1 MAIDLTGGIDEA
13 REFLYA
19 TRPDDPEMRES
30 VNAWVWDDGGEVG
43 MPRIGV
49 EAVGDQW
56 ETHDVQVN
64 IAFAS
69 GRVLNFFAPGPVHEP
84 LGADGEPRVLGAGPL
99 SFELVEPFRHWR
111 MRIDG
116 AATETSTPAQIDGW
130 TPGGAGELVPV
141 QLEVDLRAAVPPW
154 ETGTLLAEAGRVLA
168 TQDEGDLMGGPRFEQ
183 LCRATGRLRVG
194 DDEHQL
200 RGGAL
205 RIRRRGVRRLA
216 QFRGHVWQSALFPD
230 GRAFGVLSYPPRDD
244 GRPTFNEGF
253 LFSGDGPLIPA
264 RAVAAPWLRRLEPKG
279 QDVSLVLETE
289 DGATTAIGG
298 ETALSTFMVMPPDVG
313 GGFFL
318 QQAITRYT
326 WDGESAHGMLERSAN
341 VLG

>member
-1 MAIDLTGGIDEA
+1 MATDLTGGIDTA
-13 REFLYA
+13 REFLLA
-19 TRPDDPEMRES
+19 TQPDDPELRES

-64 IAFAS
+64 LAFAS
-69 GRVLNFFAPGPVHEP
+69 GRVLNVFAAGAVHDP

-116 AATETSTPAQIDGW
+116 AATETSTQAQIDGW

-141 QLEVDLRAAVPPW
+141 ALELDLRAAVPPW
-154 ETGTLLAEAGRVLA
+154 ETGTLLAEAAHVLA

-194 DDEHQL
+194 DDEREL

-230 GRAFGVLSYPPRDD
+230 GRAFGILSYPPRAD
-244 GRPTFNEGF
+244 GKPTFNEGF
-253 LFSGDGPLIPA
+253 LFAGDGPLVPA
-264 RAVAAPWLRRLEPKG
+264 RAVERALAAPARAE
-279 QDVSLVLETE
+279 
-289 DGATTAIGG
+289 GAGRVAG
-298 ETALSTFMVMPPDVG
+298 A
-313 GGFFL
+313 
-318 QQAITRYT
+318 RN
-326 WDGESAHGMLERSAN
+326 R
-341 VLG
+341 